1 MALTTVLWASRSQTK
16 FSPRDVCKE
25 RGALRSSFA
34 ADAFVLPNGILP
46 LRGRSS
52 RERRVGWPLTCVTG
66 RENVFQNRKQSST
79 SWATTVALSFL
90 LLGTLT
96 TSAQAADAVPI
107 PSEEIVGVTASSNLS
122 TSPPYKAMDGRT
134 GTAWVSQWRQG
145 KGSTLTIKF
154 DQTRFITMVSLLP
167 GDAGSNAKWKKH
179 CIPQTILLK
188 WDKGGSQS
196 FPIRLR
202 RVNQYLMLKKPAQT
216 TQLTL
221 VISDIYNC
229 PSLDTAITEVI
240 PYEPRN
246 ILKRHPELKG
256 RLRSDLA
263 EMADP
268 TKRKDAMARLVHAGR
283 PAVDYLK
290 KQTAS
295 DDPLTAESALSA
307 LLNISRRKG
316 RGLLRAMLS
325 SNEQPKI
332 VAALRALRWNKL
344 EGLSEILVRLASRDK
359 TLLGAL
365 AFDALA
371 RTGEVQGLPMLE
383 AALRSED
390 LVRVNIALGA
400 LHAYGPRGRE
410 IALQLATNGNEQEQL
425 RGLAALAAFKG
436 DDTVTPI
443 VIRLTGAS
451 SRLVAQAAT
460 RALGQLPTDSARK
473 ALAGL
478 IDSRLASVRHAA
490 MEALV
495 EQGDSAVPILRRV
508 LNDGGRDIAGPLFS
522 YMAQSGASG
531 VLELIM
537 ETLTSDLE
545 PVWYQDAERALQ
557 AYGGAGADA
566 ILAHLIENPQDASR
580 IGPVLERLAHVGS
593 TAAGYALKNMPMER
607 RLDPVREIILNTLAR
622 GGDLRTAPIVVRTFE
637 DPATSDRLR
646 RLSLVTLGHLP
657 SPEAREIV
665 LRAMSHSDGR
675 IVSIALEAAGLQGET
690 RATPLILD
698 MLRQRSVK
706 EWSPKVIEALGRLK
720 AKEALRLFQHNI
732 RFASRP
738 AQLAILRACHTI
750 GGKEAMRVLVN
761 ASVSSDTSV
770 SRLATDLLSE

>member
-1 MALTTVLWASRSQTK
+1 MPVHVANSR
-16 FSPRDVCKE
+16 
-25 RGALRSSFA
+25 G
-34 ADAFVLPNGILP
+34 
-46 LRGRSS
+46 
-52 RERRVGWPLTCVTG
+52 
-66 RENVFQNRKQSST
+66 NVVQNRKHSSP
-79 SWATTVALSFL
+79 SCALALALALVAA
-90 LLGTLT
+90 
-96 TSAQAADAVPI
+96 SAMTAFAADAVPI
-107 PSEEIVGVTASSNLS
+107 PNDEIISFTASSSLS
-122 TSPPYKAMDGRT
+122 TAPAYKAVDGRSS
-134 GTAWVSQWRQG
+134 TAWVSQWRQG
-145 KGSTLTIKF
+145 KGSKLTMKF
-154 DQTRFITMVSLLP
+154 DQARFITMVSLLP
-167 GDAGSNAKWKKH
+167 GNAGSNAKWKKH
-179 CIPQTILLK
+179 CVPQAIELK
-188 WDKGGSQS
+188 WEKGGSQT
-196 FPIRLR
+196 FPIRMR
-202 RVNQYLMLKKPAQT
+202 RVHQYLMLKKPART
-216 TQLTL
+216 TELTFT
-221 VISDIYNC
+221 VTDIYSC
-229 PSLDTAITEVI
+229 PPLDTAITEIV

-256 RLRSDLA
+256 RLKADLE
-263 EMADP
+263 EMRDP

-325 SNEQPKI
+325 SGEQPKI

-400 LHAYGPRGRE
+400 LNAYGPRGRE
-410 IALQLATNGNEQEQL
+410 IAVQLATNGNEREQL

-443 VIRLTGAS
+443 VIRLTEAP

-460 RALGQLPTDSARK
+460 RALGQLPTDAARTK
-473 ALAGL
+473 LAEL
-478 IDSRLASVRHAA
+478 VESRLSSIRHAA

-508 LNDGGRDIAGPLFS
+508 LNDGGRAVAGPLFS

-557 AYGGAGADA
+557 AYGEAGADA
-566 ILAHLIENPQDASR
+566 ILAHLIEHPQDASR

-593 TAAGYALKNMPMER
+593 IAAGHALKNMPMER

-646 RLSLVTLGHLP
+646 RISLVTLGHLP
-657 SPEAREIV
+657 SPEAREVV

-675 IVSIALEAAGLQGET
+675 VVSIALEAAGLQGEK

-720 AKEALRLFQHNI
+720 AKEALTLFQHNI

-738 AQLAILRACHTI
+738 AQLAILRACHSI
-750 GGKEAMRVLVN
+750 GGKDAMRVLVN